1 MHKKNLI
8 KIILKLIIIIVLC
21 SNLQNVNKVFAS
33 EFSFYNHNTKSN
45 VNYNGKLITFVFN
58 NKNISLEHPGIIL
71 NGTAFAD
78 YEELFVKELG
88 LSATI
93 SDKKIIISD
102 GATEITFTV
111 GSKKVNVNGKSQKVS
126 TAPVKLEFEEGII
139 KYYVPT
145 RFVSETFG
153 YSYVWDS
160 ENSEIRLT
168 KASKFVIDDKN
179 IQYNDIF
186 YSLTYNNKTIIPD
199 LPVLNYKHTVY
210 APAKVLFDALE
221 CVYSEEEKIYIK
233 KDNIYIQMES
243 GSYQAFVNDIPF
255 EMNAKPLYISSPE
268 KFNQMLYIPLEE
280 TIKLLGYS
288 LEFEE
293 YTYHILPTK
302 YTGKPEQHPDLK
314 KYYNTITTYI
324 DPKPLETYFQWSA
337 KENIKIPGFKNL
349 TKVKAY
355 SIENADVLELYG
367 ITRNDVYD
375 YIDTRALVF
384 ELNSVSSNF
393 DTNFYANFEALHF
406 NYALIANVNRHTKI
420 FMMIPENEQWLF
432 EETEECLRV
441 YFASS
446 EFSVNDLKIKEE
458 KTVKNIPAFQN
469 TSYPENRLIVPL
481 PDEVTAKSIT
491 VFDNYFENKLQINI
505 PGNHL
510 DYFNNNSPINP
521 YEYVTDI
528 EIIYDIETSNTILNC
543 TTSYIC
549 GYEIINND
557 SYFSLRIDKPAKIYN
572 KILVL
577 DAGHGGKDPGAVNNT
592 IYEKNINLSIIN
604 YASKLF
610 DNTDIKVYCTRIN
623 DKFLSL
629 EERTG
634 FVKDVE
640 ADLFVSLHMN
650 ASELE
655 AAKGTEVFYSKAN
668 NEETYYGLT
677 SKKMAQILADKMH
690 LAMESNLRGV
700 SKSEYYVVHYNSV
713 PAVLIELGF
722 ISNLEECS
730 KLTDKKYQQKAA
742 EAIYNSMVDIFGAYP
757 TGR

>member
-1 MHKKNLI
+1 MPYFFFQSIPNE
-8 KIILKLIIIIVLC
+8 
-21 SNLQNVNKVFAS
+21 LQ
-33 EFSFYNHNTKSN
+33 
-45 VNYNGKLITFVFN
+45 
-58 NKNISLEHPGIIL
+58 
-71 NGTAFAD
+71 
-78 YEELFVKELG
+78 
-88 LSATI
+88 
-93 SDKKIIISD
+93 
-102 GATEITFTV
+102 
-111 GSKKVNVNGKSQKVS
+111 
-126 TAPVKLEFEEGII
+126 
-139 KYYVPT
+139 
-145 RFVSETFG
+145 
-153 YSYVWDS
+153 
-160 ENSEIRLT
+160 
-168 KASKFVIDDKN
+168 
-179 IQYNDIF
+179 
-186 YSLTYNNKTIIPD
+186 
-199 LPVLNYKHTVY
+199 
-210 APAKVLFDALE
+210 
-221 CVYSEEEKIYIK
+221 
-233 KDNIYIQMES
+233 
-243 GSYQAFVNDIPF
+243 
-255 EMNAKPLYISSPE
+255 
-268 KFNQMLYIPLEE
+268 
-280 TIKLLGYS
+280 
-288 LEFEE
+288 
-293 YTYHILPTK
+293 
-302 YTGKPEQHPDLK
+302 
-314 KYYNTITTYI
+314 
-324 DPKPLETYFQWSA
+324 
-337 KENIKIPGFKNL
+337 
-349 TKVKAY
+349 
-355 SIENADVLELYG
+355 
-367 ITRNDVYD
+367 
-375 YIDTRALVF
+375 
-384 ELNSVSSNF
+384 
-393 DTNFYANFEALHF
+393 
-406 NYALIANVNRHTKI
+406 
-420 FMMIPENEQWLF
+420 
-432 EETEECLRV
+432 
-441 YFASS
+441 
-446 EFSVNDLKIKEE
+446 
-458 KTVKNIPAFQN
+458 
-469 TSYPENRLIVPL
+469 
-481 PDEVTAKSIT
+481 
-491 VFDNYFENKLQINI
+491 NKLQINI